1 MTDETKEFA
10 SIEDATPTTAIP
22 SETDATT
29 ATTTMVTVDDR
40 TDTTVLPSAAD
51 DDETAVLP
59 VPDNHA
65 DASVSDVDTQA
76 TAASP
81 SPFEPTTNRIAQET
95 VADAVEGDGGPVP
108 SADDVPMY
116 AASSARPPYEQ
127 SQTAG
132 KPCQPGGS
140 AKNVQNAKD
149 VQNAKNIQKQS
160 TSAPTVVIRTIRRDY
175 RRDRAGF
182 RVHISGS
189 DDFAVLAES
198 AIADGYYLRRSGTDS
213 GNSGR
218 CMGHS
223 RCRQEEK
230 IVLQPLHYGP
240 SRSTL

>member
-81 SPFEPTTNRIAQET
+81 SPIEPTTNRIAQET

-116 AASSARPPYEQ
+116 AASSTRPPYEQ

-160 TSAPTVVIRTIRRDY
+160 TSAPTVVFGLLGVIIGVIALVFGY
-175 RRDRAGF
+175 ISPDRM
-182 RVHISGS
+182 ISLFS
-189 DDFAVLAES
+189 PNPQLLTAIICAVVGLILVIVAVVW
-198 AIADGYYLRRSGTDS
+198 AIVGAVKKR
-213 GNSGR
+213 
-218 CMGHS
+218 
-223 RCRQEEK
+223 K
-230 IVLQPLHYGP
+230 
-240 SRSTL
+240 

>member
-10 SIEDATPTTAIP
+10 SIEEATPTTAIP

-65 DASVSDVDTQA
+65 DAPVSDVDTQA

-81 SPFEPTTNRIAQET
+81 SPIEPTTDRIALET
-95 VADAVEGDGGPVP
+95 VAGAVEGDGGPIP

-116 AASSARPPYEQ
+116 AASSARPPYGQ

-132 KPCQPGGS
+132 KPRQTEGI

-160 TSAPTVVIRTIRRDY
+160 TSAPTVVFGLLGVIIGVIALVFGY
-175 RRDRAGF
+175 ISPDRM
-182 RVHISGS
+182 ISLFS
-189 DDFAVLAES
+189 PNPQLLTAIICAVVGLILVIVAVVW
-198 AIADGYYLRRSGTDS
+198 AIVGAVKKR
-213 GNSGR
+213 
-218 CMGHS
+218 
-223 RCRQEEK
+223 K
-230 IVLQPLHYGP
+230 
-240 SRSTL
+240 

>member
-10 SIEDATPTTAIP
+10 SIEDVTPTTAIP

-65 DASVSDVDTQA
+65 DAPVSDVDTQA

-81 SPFEPTTNRIAQET
+81 SPIEPTTDRIALET
-95 VADAVEGDGGPVP
+95 VADAVEGDGGPIP

-116 AASSARPPYEQ
+116 AASSARPPYGQ

-140 AKNVQNAKD
+140 SKNVQNAKD

-160 TSAPTVVIRTIRRDY
+160 TSAPTVVFGLLGVIIGVIALVFGY
-175 RRDRAGF
+175 ISSDRM
-182 RVHISGS
+182 ISLFS
-189 DDFAVLAES
+189 PNPQLLTAIICAVVGLILVIVAVVW
-198 AIADGYYLRRSGTDS
+198 AIVGAVKKR
-213 GNSGR
+213 
-218 CMGHS
+218 
-223 RCRQEEK
+223 K
-230 IVLQPLHYGP
+230 
-240 SRSTL
+240 

>member
-22 SETDATT
+22 SETDETIEST
-29 ATTTMVTVDDR
+29 ETTTMVTVDDR

-81 SPFEPTTNRIAQET
+81 SPIEPTTDRIALET
-95 VADAVEGDGGPVP
+95 VADAVEGDGGPIP

-116 AASSARPPYEQ
+116 AASSAQPSYEQ

-149 VQNAKNIQKQS
+149 VKSAKNIQKQS
-160 TSAPTVVIRTIRRDY
+160 ISAPTVVFGLLGVIIGVIALVFGCISP
-175 RRDRAGF
+175 DRM
-182 RVHISGS
+182 ISLFS
-189 DDFAVLAES
+189 PNPQLLTAVICAVVGLILVIVAVVW
-198 AIADGYYLRRSGTDS
+198 AIVGAVKKR
-213 GNSGR
+213 
-218 CMGHS
+218 
-223 RCRQEEK
+223 K
-230 IVLQPLHYGP
+230 
-240 SRSTL
+240 

>member
-1 MTDETKEFA
+1 MTDETKEF
-10 SIEDATPTTAIP
+10 EDATPTTAIP

-81 SPFEPTTNRIAQET
+81 SPIEPTTDRIALET
-95 VADAVEGDGGPVP
+95 VADAVEGDGGPIP

-116 AASSARPPYEQ
+116 AASSARPPYGQ

-160 TSAPTVVIRTIRRDY
+160 TSAPTVVFGLLGVIIGVIALVFGY
-175 RRDRAGF
+175 ISPDRM
-182 RVHISGS
+182 ISLFS
-189 DDFAVLAES
+189 PNPQLLTAIICAVVGLILVIVAVVW
-198 AIADGYYLRRSGTDS
+198 AIVGAVKKR
-213 GNSGR
+213 
-218 CMGHS
+218 
-223 RCRQEEK
+223 K
-230 IVLQPLHYGP
+230 
-240 SRSTL
+240 

>member
-81 SPFEPTTNRIAQET
+81 SPIEPTTDRIALET
-95 VADAVEGDGGPVP
+95 VADAVEGDGGPIP

-116 AASSARPPYEQ
+116 AASSARPPYGQ

-140 AKNVQNAKD
+140 SKNVQSAKNVQNAKD
-149 VQNAKNIQKQS
+149 VKSAKNIQKQS
-160 TSAPTVVIRTIRRDY
+160 TSAPTVVFGLLGVIIG
-175 RRDRAGF
+175 AGF

-189 DDFAVLAES
+189 DDFVVLAES

-230 IVLQPLHYGP
+230 IALQTIAL
-240 SRSTL
+240 RSQ

>member
-81 SPFEPTTNRIAQET
+81 SPIEPSTDRIALEA
-95 VADAVEGDGGPVP
+95 VADAVEGDGGPIP

-160 TSAPTVVIRTIRRDY
+160 TSAPTVVFGLLGVIIGVIALVFGCISP
-175 RRDRAGF
+175 DRM
-182 RVHISGS
+182 ISLFS
-189 DDFAVLAES
+189 PNPQLLTAVICAVVGLILVIVAVVW
-198 AIADGYYLRRSGTDS
+198 AIVGAVKKR
-213 GNSGR
+213 
-218 CMGHS
+218 
-223 RCRQEEK
+223 K
-230 IVLQPLHYGP
+230 
-240 SRSTL
+240 

>member
-10 SIEDATPTTAIP
+10 SIEDVTPTTAIP

-65 DASVSDVDTQA
+65 DAPVSDVDTQA

-81 SPFEPTTNRIAQET
+81 SPIEPTTDRIALET
-95 VADAVEGDGGPVP
+95 VADAVEGDGGPIP

-116 AASSARPPYEQ
+116 AASSARPPYGQ

-140 AKNVQNAKD
+140 SKNVQSAKNVQNAKD
-149 VQNAKNIQKQS
+149 VQKQS
-160 TSAPTVVIRTIRRDY
+160 TSAPTVVFGLLGVIIGVIALVFGY
-175 RRDRAGF
+175 ISPDRM
-182 RVHISGS
+182 ISLFS
-189 DDFAVLAES
+189 PNPQLLTAIICAVVGLILVIVAVVW
-198 AIADGYYLRRSGTDS
+198 AIVGAVKKR
-213 GNSGR
+213 
-218 CMGHS
+218 
-223 RCRQEEK
+223 K
-230 IVLQPLHYGP
+230 
-240 SRSTL
+240 

>member
-81 SPFEPTTNRIAQET
+81 SPIEPTTDRIALET
-95 VADAVEGDGGPVP
+95 VADAVEGDGGPIP

-116 AASSARPPYEQ
+116 AASSARPPYGR

-160 TSAPTVVIRTIRRDY
+160 TSAPTVVFGLLGVIIGVIALVFGY
-175 RRDRAGF
+175 ISPDRM
-182 RVHISGS
+182 ISLFS
-189 DDFAVLAES
+189 PNPQLLTAIICAVVGLILVIVAVVW
-198 AIADGYYLRRSGTDS
+198 AIVGAVKKR
-213 GNSGR
+213 
-218 CMGHS
+218 
-223 RCRQEEK
+223 K
-230 IVLQPLHYGP
+230 
-240 SRSTL
+240 

>member
-81 SPFEPTTNRIAQET
+81 SPIEPTTDRIALET
-95 VADAVEGDGGPVP
+95 VADAVEGDGGPIP

-116 AASSARPPYEQ
+116 AASSARPPYGQ

-132 KPCQPGGS
+132 KPCQPGGN

-149 VQNAKNIQKQS
+149 VKSAKNIQKQS
-160 TSAPTVVIRTIRRDY
+160 TSAPTVVFGLLGVIIGVIALVFGY
-175 RRDRAGF
+175 
-182 RVHISGS
+182 ISPDWMIS
-189 DDFAVLAES
+189 LFSPNPQLLTAIICAVVGLILVIVAVVW
-198 AIADGYYLRRSGTDS
+198 AIVGAVKKR
-213 GNSGR
+213 
-218 CMGHS
+218 
-223 RCRQEEK
+223 K
-230 IVLQPLHYGP
+230 
-240 SRSTL
+240 

>member
-81 SPFEPTTNRIAQET
+81 SPIEPTTDRIALET
-95 VADAVEGDGGPVP
+95 VADAVEGDGGPIP

-116 AASSARPPYEQ
+116 AASSARPPYGQ

-132 KPCQPGGS
+132 KPCQPEGN

-149 VQNAKNIQKQS
+149 VKSAKNIQKQS
-160 TSAPTVVIRTIRRDY
+160 TSAPTVVFGLLGVIIGVIALVFGY
-175 RRDRAGF
+175 ISPDRM
-182 RVHISGS
+182 ISLFS
-189 DDFAVLAES
+189 PNPQLLTAVICAVVGLILVIVAVVW
-198 AIADGYYLRRSGTDS
+198 AIVGAVKKR
-213 GNSGR
+213 
-218 CMGHS
+218 
-223 RCRQEEK
+223 K
-230 IVLQPLHYGP
+230 
-240 SRSTL
+240 

>member
-51 DDETAVLP
+51 DDKTAVLP
-59 VPDNHA
+59 VPDDHA
-65 DASVSDVDTQA
+65 DAPVSDVDTQA

-81 SPFEPTTNRIAQET
+81 SPIEPTTDRIALET
-95 VADAVEGDGGPVP
+95 VADAVEGDGGPIP

-116 AASSARPPYEQ
+116 AASSARPPYGQ

-140 AKNVQNAKD
+140 AKNVQ
-149 VQNAKNIQKQS
+149 
-160 TSAPTVVIRTIRRDY
+160 SA
-175 RRDRAGF
+175 
-182 RVHISGS
+182 
-189 DDFAVLAES
+189 
-198 AIADGYYLRRSGTDS
+198 
-213 GNSGR
+213 
-218 CMGHS
+218 
-223 RCRQEEK
+223 
-230 IVLQPLHYGP
+230 
-240 SRSTL
+240 

>member
-59 VPDNHA
+59 VTDNHA

-76 TAASP
+76 TTASP
-81 SPFEPTTNRIAQET
+81 SPIEPTTDRIALET
-95 VADAVEGDGGPVP
+95 VADAVEGDGGPIP

-116 AASSARPPYEQ
+116 AASSAQPSYEQ

-132 KPCQPGGS
+132 KPCQSGGS
-140 AKNVQNAKD
+140 
-149 VQNAKNIQKQS
+149 AKNIQKQS
-160 TSAPTVVIRTIRRDY
+160 ISAPTVVFGLLGVIIGVIALVFGY
-175 RRDRAGF
+175 ISPDRM
-182 RVHISGS
+182 ISLFS
-189 DDFAVLAES
+189 PNPQLLTAIICAVVGLILVIVAVVW
-198 AIADGYYLRRSGTDS
+198 AIVGAVKKR
-213 GNSGR
+213 
-218 CMGHS
+218 
-223 RCRQEEK
+223 K
-230 IVLQPLHYGP
+230 
-240 SRSTL
+240 

>member
-81 SPFEPTTNRIAQET
+81 SPIEPTTDRIALET
-95 VADAVEGDGGPVP
+95 VADAVEGDGGPIP

-116 AASSARPPYEQ
+116 AASSARPPYGQ

-140 AKNVQNAKD
+140 AKNVKSAKD
-149 VQNAKNIQKQS
+149 VKSAKNIQKQS
-160 TSAPTVVIRTIRRDY
+160 TSAPTVVFGLLGVIIGVIALVFGY
-175 RRDRAGF
+175 ISPDRM
-182 RVHISGS
+182 ISLFS
-189 DDFAVLAES
+189 PNPQLLTAIICAVVGLILVIVAVVW
-198 AIADGYYLRRSGTDS
+198 AIVGAVKKR
-213 GNSGR
+213 
-218 CMGHS
+218 
-223 RCRQEEK
+223 K
-230 IVLQPLHYGP
+230 
-240 SRSTL
+240 

>member
-81 SPFEPTTNRIAQET
+81 SPIEPTTDRIALET
-95 VADAVEGDGGPVP
+95 VADAVEGDGGPIP

-116 AASSARPPYEQ
+116 AASSARPPYGQ

-140 AKNVQNAKD
+140 AKNVQS
-149 VQNAKNIQKQS
+149 VKNVQKQS
-160 TSAPTVVIRTIRRDY
+160 TSAPTVVFGLLGVIIGVIALVFGY
-175 RRDRAGF
+175 ISPDRM
-182 RVHISGS
+182 ISLFS
-189 DDFAVLAES
+189 PNPQLLTAIICAVVGLILVIVAVVW
-198 AIADGYYLRRSGTDS
+198 AIVGAVKKR
-213 GNSGR
+213 
-218 CMGHS
+218 
-223 RCRQEEK
+223 K
-230 IVLQPLHYGP
+230 
-240 SRSTL
+240 

>member
-81 SPFEPTTNRIAQET
+81 SPIEPTTNRIALET

-160 TSAPTVVIRTIRRDY
+160 TSAPTVVFGLLGVIIGVIALVFGY
-175 RRDRAGF
+175 ISPDRM
-182 RVHISGS
+182 ISLFS
-189 DDFAVLAES
+189 PNPQLLTAIICAVVGLILVIVAVVW
-198 AIADGYYLRRSGTDS
+198 AIVGAVKKR
-213 GNSGR
+213 
-218 CMGHS
+218 
-223 RCRQEEK
+223 K
-230 IVLQPLHYGP
+230 
-240 SRSTL
+240 

>member
-22 SETDATT
+22 SETDETT
-29 ATTTMVTVDDR
+29 ETTTMVTVDDR

-65 DASVSDVDTQA
+65 DAPVSDVDTQA

-81 SPFEPTTNRIAQET
+81 SPIEPSTDRIALEA

-116 AASSARPPYEQ
+116 AASSARPPYGQ
-127 SQTAG
+127 SRTAG

-160 TSAPTVVIRTIRRDY
+160 TSAPTVVFGLLGVIIGVIALVFGY
-175 RRDRAGF
+175 ISPDRM
-182 RVHISGS
+182 ISLFS
-189 DDFAVLAES
+189 PNPQLLTAIICAVVGLILVIVAVVW
-198 AIADGYYLRRSGTDS
+198 AIVGAVKKR
-213 GNSGR
+213 
-218 CMGHS
+218 
-223 RCRQEEK
+223 K
-230 IVLQPLHYGP
+230 
-240 SRSTL
+240 

>member
-10 SIEDATPTTAIP
+10 SIEEATPTTAIP

-81 SPFEPTTNRIAQET
+81 SPIEPTTDRIALET
-95 VADAVEGDGGPVP
+95 VADAVEGDGGPIP

-116 AASSARPPYEQ
+116 AASSARPPYGQ

-132 KPCQPGGS
+132 KPCQPGGERQERPECP
-140 AKNVQNAKD
+140 KNVQNAKD
-149 VQNAKNIQKQS
+149 VKSAKNIQKQS
-160 TSAPTVVIRTIRRDY
+160 TSAPTVVFGLLGVIIGVIALVFGY
-175 RRDRAGF
+175 ISPDRM
-182 RVHISGS
+182 ISLFS
-189 DDFAVLAES
+189 PNPQLLTAIICAVVGLILVIVAVVW
-198 AIADGYYLRRSGTDS
+198 AIVGAVKKR
-213 GNSGR
+213 
-218 CMGHS
+218 
-223 RCRQEEK
+223 K
-230 IVLQPLHYGP
+230 
-240 SRSTL
+240 

>member
-81 SPFEPTTNRIAQET
+81 SPIEPTTDRIPWKQL
-95 VADAVEGDGGPVP
+95 
-108 SADDVPMY
+108 PMPWREMVGRFHLPMMCRCTQHLQHDLPMG
-116 AASSARPPYEQ
+116 SLRPPANHA
-127 SQTAG
+127 SL
-132 KPCQPGGS
+132 GGS

-149 VQNAKNIQKQS
+149 VKSAKNIQKQS
-160 TSAPTVVIRTIRRDY
+160 TSAPTVVFGLLGVIIGVIALVFGY
-175 RRDRAGF
+175 ISPDRM
-182 RVHISGS
+182 ISLFS
-189 DDFAVLAES
+189 PNPQLLTAIICAVVGLILVIVAVVW
-198 AIADGYYLRRSGTDS
+198 AIVGAVKKR
-213 GNSGR
+213 
-218 CMGHS
+218 
-223 RCRQEEK
+223 K
-230 IVLQPLHYGP
+230 
-240 SRSTL
+240 

>member
-10 SIEDATPTTAIP
+10 SIEEATPTTAIP

-81 SPFEPTTNRIAQET
+81 SPIEPTTDRIALET
-95 VADAVEGDGGPVP
+95 VADAVEGDGGPIP

-116 AASSARPPYEQ
+116 AASSARPPYGQ

-132 KPCQPGGS
+132 KPCQPEGN

-149 VQNAKNIQKQS
+149 VKSAKNIQKQS
-160 TSAPTVVIRTIRRDY
+160 ISAPTVVFGLLGVIIGVIALVFGY
-175 RRDRAGF
+175 ISPDRM
-182 RVHISGS
+182 ISLFS
-189 DDFAVLAES
+189 PNPQLLTAIICAVVGLILVIVAVVW
-198 AIADGYYLRRSGTDS
+198 AIVGAVKKR
-213 GNSGR
+213 
-218 CMGHS
+218 
-223 RCRQEEK
+223 K
-230 IVLQPLHYGP
+230 
-240 SRSTL
+240 

>member
-10 SIEDATPTTAIP
+10 SIEEATPTTAIP

-81 SPFEPTTNRIAQET
+81 SPIEPTTDRIALET
-95 VADAVEGDGGPVP
+95 VADAVEGDGVPIP

-116 AASSARPPYEQ
+116 AASSARPPYGQ

-149 VQNAKNIQKQS
+149 VQSAKNIQKQS
-160 TSAPTVVIRTIRRDY
+160 TSAPTVVFGLLGVIIGVIALVFGY
-175 RRDRAGF
+175 ISPDRM
-182 RVHISGS
+182 ISLFS
-189 DDFAVLAES
+189 PNPQLLTAIICAVVGLILVIVAVVW
-198 AIADGYYLRRSGTDS
+198 AIVGAVKKR
-213 GNSGR
+213 
-218 CMGHS
+218 
-223 RCRQEEK
+223 K
-230 IVLQPLHYGP
+230 
-240 SRSTL
+240 

>member
-51 DDETAVLP
+51 DDKTAVLP
-59 VPDNHA
+59 VPDDHA
-65 DASVSDVDTQA
+65 DAPVSDVDTQA

-81 SPFEPTTNRIAQET
+81 SPIEPTTDRIALET
-95 VADAVEGDGGPVP
+95 VADAVEGDGGPIP

-116 AASSARPPYEQ
+116 AASSARPPYGQ

-132 KPCQPGGS
+132 KPCQPGGN

-149 VQNAKNIQKQS
+149 VKSAKNIQKQS
-160 TSAPTVVIRTIRRDY
+160 ISAPTVVFGLLGVIIGVIALVFGY
-175 RRDRAGF
+175 ISPDRM
-182 RVHISGS
+182 ISLFS
-189 DDFAVLAES
+189 PNPQLLTAIICAVVGLILVIVAVVW
-198 AIADGYYLRRSGTDS
+198 AIVGAVKKR
-213 GNSGR
+213 
-218 CMGHS
+218 
-223 RCRQEEK
+223 K
-230 IVLQPLHYGP
+230 
-240 SRSTL
+240 

>member
-10 SIEDATPTTAIP
+10 SIEDTTPTTAIP

-81 SPFEPTTNRIAQET
+81 SPIEPTTDRIALET
-95 VADAVEGDGGPVP
+95 VADAVEGDGGPIP

-116 AASSARPPYEQ
+116 AASSARPPYGQ

-132 KPCQPGGS
+132 KPCQPVGS

-149 VQNAKNIQKQS
+149 VKSAKNIQKQS
-160 TSAPTVVIRTIRRDY
+160 TSAPTVVFGLFGVIIGVIALVFGY
-175 RRDRAGF
+175 ISPDRM
-182 RVHISGS
+182 ISLFS
-189 DDFAVLAES
+189 PNPQLLTAIICAVVGLILVIVAVVW
-198 AIADGYYLRRSGTDS
+198 AIVGAVKKR
-213 GNSGR
+213 
-218 CMGHS
+218 
-223 RCRQEEK
+223 K
-230 IVLQPLHYGP
+230 
-240 SRSTL
+240 

>member
-81 SPFEPTTNRIAQET
+81 SPIEPTTDRIALET
-95 VADAVEGDGGPVP
+95 VADAVEGDGGPIP

-116 AASSARPPYEQ
+116 AASSARPPYGQ

-132 KPCQPGGS
+132 KPRQTEGV

-149 VQNAKNIQKQS
+149 AKDAKNIQKQS
-160 TSAPTVVIRTIRRDY
+160 ISAPTVVFGLLGVIIGVIALVFGCISP
-175 RRDRAGF
+175 DRM
-182 RVHISGS
+182 ISLFS
-189 DDFAVLAES
+189 PNPQLLTAIICAVVGLILVIVAVVW
-198 AIADGYYLRRSGTDS
+198 AIVGAVKKR
-213 GNSGR
+213 
-218 CMGHS
+218 
-223 RCRQEEK
+223 K
-230 IVLQPLHYGP
+230 
-240 SRSTL
+240 

>member
-81 SPFEPTTNRIAQET
+81 SPIEPTTDRIALET

-116 AASSARPPYEQ
+116 AASSARPPYGQ

-160 TSAPTVVIRTIRRDY
+160 TSAPTVVFGLLGVIIGVIALVFGY
-175 RRDRAGF
+175 ISPDRM
-182 RVHISGS
+182 ISLFS
-189 DDFAVLAES
+189 PNPQLLTAIIFAVVGLILVIVAVVW
-198 AIADGYYLRRSGTDS
+198 AIVGAVKKR
-213 GNSGR
+213 
-218 CMGHS
+218 
-223 RCRQEEK
+223 K
-230 IVLQPLHYGP
+230 
-240 SRSTL
+240 

>member
-81 SPFEPTTNRIAQET
+81 SPIEPTTDRIALET
-95 VADAVEGDGGPVP
+95 VADAVEGDGGPIP

-116 AASSARPPYEQ
+116 AASSARPPYGQ

-140 AKNVQNAKD
+140 AKNVQS
-149 VQNAKNIQKQS
+149 AKNIQKQS
-160 TSAPTVVIRTIRRDY
+160 TSAPTVVFGLLGVIIGVIALVFGY
-175 RRDRAGF
+175 ISPDRM
-182 RVHISGS
+182 ISLFS
-189 DDFAVLAES
+189 PDPQLLTAIICAVVGLILVIVAVVW
-198 AIADGYYLRRSGTDS
+198 AIVGAVKKR
-213 GNSGR
+213 
-218 CMGHS
+218 
-223 RCRQEEK
+223 K
-230 IVLQPLHYGP
+230 
-240 SRSTL
+240 

>member
-65 DASVSDVDTQA
+65 NASVSDVDTQA

-81 SPFEPTTNRIAQET
+81 SPIEPTTDRIALET
-95 VADAVEGDGGPVP
+95 VADAVEGDGGPIP

-116 AASSARPPYEQ
+116 AASSARPPYGQ

-149 VQNAKNIQKQS
+149 VQNAKNVQNAKDVKSAKNIQKQS
-160 TSAPTVVIRTIRRDY
+160 TSAPTVVFGLLGVIIGVIALVFGY
-175 RRDRAGF
+175 ISPDRM
-182 RVHISGS
+182 ISLFS
-189 DDFAVLAES
+189 PNPQLLTAIICAVVGLILVIVAVVW
-198 AIADGYYLRRSGTDS
+198 AIVGAVKKR
-213 GNSGR
+213 
-218 CMGHS
+218 
-223 RCRQEEK
+223 K
-230 IVLQPLHYGP
+230 
-240 SRSTL
+240 

>member
-81 SPFEPTTNRIAQET
+81 SPIEPTTNRIAQET

-127 SQTAG
+127 SQTGG

-160 TSAPTVVIRTIRRDY
+160 TSAPTVVFGLLGVIIGVIALVFGY
-175 RRDRAGF
+175 ISPDRM
-182 RVHISGS
+182 ISLFS
-189 DDFAVLAES
+189 PNPQLLTAIICAVVGLILVIVAVVW
-198 AIADGYYLRRSGTDS
+198 AIVGAVKKR
-213 GNSGR
+213 
-218 CMGHS
+218 
-223 RCRQEEK
+223 K
-230 IVLQPLHYGP
+230 
-240 SRSTL
+240 

>member
-65 DASVSDVDTQA
+65 DASASDVDTQA

-81 SPFEPTTNRIAQET
+81 SPIEPTTDRIALET
-95 VADAVEGDGGPVP
+95 VADAVEGDGGPIP

-116 AASSARPPYEQ
+116 AASSARPPYGQ

-132 KPCQPGGS
+132 KPCQPEGN

-149 VQNAKNIQKQS
+149 VKSAKNIQKQS
-160 TSAPTVVIRTIRRDY
+160 TSAPTVVFGLLGVIIGVIALVFGY
-175 RRDRAGF
+175 ISPDRM
-182 RVHISGS
+182 ISLFS
-189 DDFAVLAES
+189 PNPQLLTAIICAVVGLILVIVAVVW
-198 AIADGYYLRRSGTDS
+198 AIVGAVKKR
-213 GNSGR
+213 
-218 CMGHS
+218 
-223 RCRQEEK
+223 K
-230 IVLQPLHYGP
+230 
-240 SRSTL
+240 

>member
-81 SPFEPTTNRIAQET
+81 SPIEPTTDRIALET
-95 VADAVEGDGGPVP
+95 VADAVEGDGGPIP

-116 AASSARPPYEQ
+116 AASSARPPYGQ

-140 AKNVQNAKD
+140 SKNV
-149 VQNAKNIQKQS
+149 QKQS
-160 TSAPTVVIRTIRRDY
+160 TSAPTVVFGLLGVIIGVIALVFGY
-175 RRDRAGF
+175 ISPDRM
-182 RVHISGS
+182 ISLFS
-189 DDFAVLAES
+189 PNPQLLTAIICAVVGLILVIVAVVW
-198 AIADGYYLRRSGTDS
+198 AIVGAVKKR
-213 GNSGR
+213 
-218 CMGHS
+218 
-223 RCRQEEK
+223 K
-230 IVLQPLHYGP
+230 
-240 SRSTL
+240 